1 MIIALLTSCEES
13 DKYTV
18 VVDTD
23 DLICYVE
30 YTTERKIKYIHFFDD
45 AFDANITAHKW
56 HDGIGRIYFDK
67 PITTIDSFFLS
78 SDQSLL
84 ESVIIPN
91 SVTTI
96 ESSAFSDC
104 SSLTSVNLGNSVKSI
119 GNYAFDGC
127 SSLTSINIPDSV
139 TSIGYNAF
147 RDCSSLKS
155 VTIGNSVT
163 SIGSS
168 AFSDCSS
175 LTSVNLGNSVM
186 TIGYNAF
193 YNCDSLTSIDIPDSV
208 TSIGSSA
215 FSDCSSL
222 KSVTIGNGVTSIEN
236 GAFESCY
243 NLASVYCKATTP
255 PSLGYSSYFTFYE
268 NASGRKIYVPRNSV
282 DAYKSAAGWK
292 DYAAYIVGYDFE

>member
-1 MIIALLTSCEES
+1 MKHIYTILLMVIALLTSCEES
-13 DKYTV
+13 DKYFV

-30 YTTERKIKYIHFFDD
+30 YTSERKIEYIHIFDD

-96 ESSAFSDC
+96 ESSAFS
-104 SSLTSVNLGNSVKSI
+104 
-119 GNYAFDGC
+119 GC

-147 RDCSSLKS
+147 SDCSSLKS
-155 VTIGNSVT
+155 VTIGNGVT

-168 AFSDCSS
+168 AFSDCSR

-193 YNCDSLTSIDIPDSV
+193 YNCDSLESINIPNCV
-208 TSIGSSA
+208 KSIGSSA
-215 FSDCSSL
+215 FENCSSL

-282 DAYKSAAGWK
+282 DAYKSAAGWSK
-292 DYAAYIVGYDFE
+292 YAADIVGYDF